1 MKMKKKSF
9 FETVET
15 EVLHE
20 AQDYV
25 RDKIAK
31 RALKIGEMSSAFLL
45 GFILLIIGVA
55 EFLESAFPILDGGF
69 NYLLLGVLFIL
80 VGMLL
85 R

>member
-1 MKMKKKSF
+1 MKKKSF

-25 RDKIAK
+25 RDKVAK
-31 RALKIGEMSSAFLL
+31 RALKIGEMSAAFLL
-45 GFILLIIGVA
+45 GFILLIVGVA
-55 EFLESAFPILDGGF
+55 EFLEFVFPILEGGF
-69 NYLLLGVLFIL
+69 NYLILGVLFIL
-80 VGMLL
+80 VGVIL